1 LKRTLTLSH
10 FETKNL
16 KGFNIEE
23 EEYRENEETGE
34 RKKVLETY

>member
-1 LKRTLTLSH
+1 
-10 FETKNL
+10 L

-23 EEYRENEETGE
+23 EEYREDEDEETGE

>member
-1 LKRTLTLSH
+1 LRQ
-10 FETKNL
+10 KNL

-23 EEYRENEETGE
+23 EEKRKDEETGE